1 MRKQYRYDDI
11 EALQEI
17 VTEDFGPW
25 SESLE
30 ISQSMIDT
38 FADLTGD
45 HNWIHTDVGRCETE
59 SPFGSTIAHG
69 FLSLVMIPRIL
80 PPKDYD
86 IVGYSS
92 AINGGSDRLRFTA
105 PVPVGSKIHARSRV
119 TAVAGSD
126 KGTRVEGE
134 THIHVVGS
142 ERPSVVYGMVYRYL

>member
-17 VTEDFGPW
+17 VTEDFGSW

-92 AINGGSDRLRFTA
+92 AINGIGAMPAKGGNASLSDEEVQA
-105 PVPVGSKIHARSRV
+105 
-119 TAVAGSD
+119 AVDHMIAA
-126 KGTRVEGE
+126 VE
-134 THIHVVGS
+134 
-142 ERPSVVYGMVYRYL
+142 